1 MGGPG
6 TGGFFGGA
14 NVGWLADN
22 KTVWFQSE
30 ESGYSHLYTADIT
43 TNKKKSLTSGKFE
56 VQSVDLSRDKNSFT
70 SSPTKY
76 TRVKNIFINS
86 R

>member
-1 MGGPG
+1 MTMPG
-6 TGGFFGGA
+6 LVAPVPVAFFGGA

-43 TNKKKSLTSGKFE
+43 NIKKKALTAGKYE
-56 VQSVDLSRDKNSFT
+56 VQSVDLSRDK
-70 SSPTKY
+70 KILLY
-76 TRVKNIFINS
+76 HY
-86 R
+86 